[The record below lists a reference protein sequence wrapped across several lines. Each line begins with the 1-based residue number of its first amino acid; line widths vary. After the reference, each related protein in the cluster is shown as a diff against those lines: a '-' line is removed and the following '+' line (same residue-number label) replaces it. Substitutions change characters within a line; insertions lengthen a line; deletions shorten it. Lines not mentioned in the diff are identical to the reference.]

1 MDRRLKLE
9 DFIRELEKEEE
20 NIEKEKLSL
29 KKDGILDE
37 GLDFYLTESIN
48 LIKERKEK
56 LINDFY
62 PQKTDKKIRENA
74 PSTKNLETKLLN
86 NKIFENHHGPL
97 VNNKP
102 LYSVHNIEK
111 KILSPPAAEIF
122 RKKVSPERGNSPSA
136 MRYSPQLSPTS
147 IRSEKVKN
155 LEVLSGHESPPCST
169 RSSASSID
177 KLVCKS
183 TGNFDP
189 QSYEL
194 YRKYQEKREIR
205 NRAHEDMLRL
215 KEQILIQKEKKL
227 EELLKTIMIRG
238 NNIGDID
245 DYDKK
250 DTRIRKFNTECG
262 SPKYV
267 KPPRSPKPTK
277 ATGFKEET
285 INSGFSCNDKI
296 VKDI

>member
-9 DFIRELEKEEE
+9 DLIQELEREEE
-20 NIEKEKLSL
+20 NIEKQKLSL

-37 GLDFYLTESIN
+37 GLDFYLTDSIN

-56 LINDFY
+56 LIKDFY
-62 PQKTDKKIRENA
+62 PQKTDKKIRKNS
-74 PSTKNLETKLLN
+74 PSTMHLDTKLFDN
-86 NKIFENHHGPL
+86 NIFESNHRPL
-97 VNNKP
+97 VSNKP

-136 MRYSPQLSPTS
+136 IRYSPQLSPS
-147 IRSEKVKN
+147 SVISEKVKN
-155 LEVLSGHESPPCST
+155 LEALSGHESPPCST

-177 KLVCKS
+177 KLVCQS

-238 NNIGDID
+238 NNVGDID
-245 DYDKK
+245 FYDKK
-250 DTRIRKFNTECG
+250 DTRNRKFNTECG

-267 KPPRSPKPTK
+267 KPPRSPKPMKT
-277 ATGFKEET
+277 TDFKEET
-285 INSGFSCNDKI
+285 TNSEFSCNDKI
-296 VKDI
+296 VRDI